1 MSFSRPIQWYQS
13 GRTVPLTLVF
23 LTVLGNSVVIL
34 TVLIRKNIQT
44 TRNIFIFYLAIS
56 GNSLLTQVS

>member
-1 MSFSRPIQWYQS
+1 
-13 GRTVPLTLVF
+13 
-23 LTVLGNSVVIL
+23 VLGNSVVIL